1 MKKSPQS
8 LRRYRTTG
16 ALIASLGLVLAS
28 CGGDTETS
36 TPATSLPVATT
47 VAPTADTTVPAGP
60 RPTLVASTTIWADVV
75 SNVTCT
81 NLAEVVTIIPAG
93 ADSHT
98 FEPSLRDRETM
109 GTADLIIMNGLFLEE
124 GLLSTFEA
132 VAAEGVPLFAMTDAV
147 RDLLES
153 EDDDD
158 DHEDHGHDEDHDDDD
173 HDDDDHDDDKDDHDD
188 HAHETDP
195 HIWFD
200 PARVKQSLPALTAAI
215 IAATDLN
222 ADEVQACSDA
232 YASDLDAI
240 DAEMEELFAA
250 IPTDLRKL
258 VTNHGTLGYLA
269 DRYGFEVIGT
279 VLGGTSSLA
288 ETNPAALEELAQLI
302 IAAGLPAIFTEAETS
317 ARDIEALASRVGNL
331 QVISLLT
338 ESLDA
343 PGTSGD
349 SYIGLLRSTAEAILS
364 GLGN

>member
-1 MKKSPQS
+1 
-8 LRRYRTTG
+8 
-16 ALIASLGLVLAS
+16 
-28 CGGDTETS
+28 
-36 TPATSLPVATT
+36 
-47 VAPTADTTVPAGP
+47 
-60 RPTLVASTTIWADVV
+60 
-75 SNVTCT
+75 
-81 NLAEVVTIIPAG
+81 
-93 ADSHT
+93 
-98 FEPSLRDRETM
+98 
-109 GTADLIIMNGLFLEE
+109 
-124 GLLSTFEA
+124 
-132 VAAEGVPLFAMTDAV
+132 
-147 RDLLES
+147 
-153 EDDDD
+153 
-158 DHEDHGHDEDHDDDD
+158 
-173 HDDDDHDDDKDDHDD
+173 
-188 HAHETDP
+188 
-195 HIWFD
+195 
-200 PARVKQSLPALTAAI
+200 VKQSLPALTAAI